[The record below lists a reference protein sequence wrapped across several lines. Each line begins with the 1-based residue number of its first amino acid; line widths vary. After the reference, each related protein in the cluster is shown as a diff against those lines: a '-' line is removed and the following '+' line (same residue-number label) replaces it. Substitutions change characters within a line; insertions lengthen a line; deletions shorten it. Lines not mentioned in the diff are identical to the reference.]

1 MLTVSELLVFVNNVW
16 YRITKNNACIISY
29 VAFNIL
35 STLYIY
41 STVKNIC
48 RFHSILLLL
57 LILYLEY

>member
-35 STLYIY
+35 STLL
-41 STVKNIC
+41 SSSMIC
-48 RFHSILLLL
+48 THALVLLEFDEE
-57 LILYLEY
+57 ISV